1 MTERYTG
8 RPENQRFARGGASGN
23 ERAWQKT
30 RESANPFANQ
40 TEQTASAR
48 ENIRNLNNDR
58 QQWFRSSRKGTLT
71 EIRDILRRQEISREF
86 EDMVAFRQRLN
97 EKLDRKRDEA
107 LAGTPEGEEKLTI
120 GKLVL
125 LIIAGLLSAPADIAE
140 QTAKDA
146 QEQAKAA

>member
-1 MTERYTG
+1 VKERYSDI
-8 RPENQRFARGGASGN
+8 PKYQNFARAEG
-23 ERAWQKT
+23 
-30 RESANPFANQ
+30 
-40 TEQTASAR
+40 EQTPFSADR
-48 ENIRNLNNDR
+48 EQPSSTWEDIRNYR
-58 QQWFRSSRKGTLT
+58 QPWSRSSRKGTLT

-86 EDMVAFRQRLN
+86 EEMVAFRKNLN

-107 LAGTPEGEEKLTI
+107 LAGTPEEDEKLTI

-125 LIIAGLLSAPADIAE
+125 MILAAVLSAPADIAE